1 MLITWMLWLSSALLL
16 LWQAARWWR
25 GLRRLQAGPGPG
37 GPSAGGAISPPEGV
51 DWVLVA
57 ARDEAERLPA
67 LARALERQTA
77 PLRLVLVDDGSRD
90 GTAELAE
97 RLFAHWPGARILRQ
111 PATGKLAALQGGL
124 AQILAQA
131 SPADRV
137 CFTDADCRPAAGWL
151 AAHRA
156 AHVRGAGLVC
166 GHVRI
171 LPEGAAGLSRARR
184 FENTVSSLQCA
195 LGCALGNPG
204 YARGGNWST
213 RAELLR
219 QAGALDGLEHL
230 GSGDDV
236 HLVRRLLRCG
246 ARAQFLLDP
255 QAEVE
260 TTESVRPLDLRRQA
274 RRRYGKLRD
283 LALGERARQLGLFGA
298 LAVQL
303 ALLALW
309 LPDPRPRLALPLG
322 LLGLLTLAARA
333 LLVRGLQL
341 LGEPELAARPLAS
354 ALGLAL
360 HALCHTGLGLLRG
373 YEWKPAPA
381 AFPPDGERERKA

>member
-1 MLITWMLWLSSALLL
+1 MLITWTFWLPAALLL
-16 LWQAARWWR
+16 LWQTARWWR
-25 GLRRLQAGPGPG
+25 GLRRLEAGPLPVDRR
-37 GPSAGGAISPPEGV
+37 AGGAIAQLAGT

-57 ARDEAERLPA
+57 ARNEAQRLPA
-67 LARALERQTA
+67 LARALERQA
-77 PLRLVLVDDGSRD
+77 VPLRLVLVDDGSRD

-97 RLFAHWPGARILRQ
+97 QLFAHGPGARILRQ
-111 PATGKLAALQGGL
+111 PATGKLAALQNGL
-124 AQILAQA
+124 AYILAQA
-131 SPADRV
+131 DAADRV
-137 CFTDADCRPAAGWL
+137 CFTDADCQPATGWL

-156 AHVRGAGLVC
+156 AHARGAGLVC

-171 LPEGAAGLSRARR
+171 LLEGPAGLSTARR

-213 RAELLR
+213 RVELLR
-219 QAGALDGLEHL
+219 RAGALGGLEHL

-236 HLVRRLLRCG
+236 HLVRRLVRCG
-246 ARAQFLLDP
+246 ARAQFLLQPEAGVD
-255 QAEVE
+255 
-260 TTESVRPLDLRRQA
+260 TMESARPRDVQRQA

-283 LALGERARQLGLFGA
+283 LPLGEVARQTGLFGA
-298 LAVQL
+298 LGLQVT
-303 ALLALW
+303 LLLLW
-309 LPDPRPRLALPLG
+309 LPEPRVALPLG
-322 LLGLLTLAARA
+322 LLGLLTLAART
-333 LLVRGLQL
+333 LLAHGLRL
-341 LGEPELAARPLAS
+341 LGEPELAARPLSA

-360 HALCHTGLGLLRG
+360 HALRHTGLGLLRG